1 MREKMIPMALVL
13 GVMFLASGCVRH
25 VHHHPPVTPRGA
37 AHRAVDR
44 HIEKQVEKEVEK
56 QVDEKYSDKDLEHQH
71 NDKTVVI
78 VHHKK
83 HLRGRHCWPHGA
95 HWHCR

>member
-1 MREKMIPMALVL
+1 MIPIALVL

-25 VHHHPPVTPRGA
+25 VHHHHPRGPVSPRGA

-44 HIEKQVEKEVEK
+44 HIEKKVEKEVEK
-56 QVDEKYSDKDLEHQH
+56 QVDKKYSEKDLEHQH
-71 NDKTVVI
+71 KDKKVVI

-83 HLRGRHCWPHGA
+83 HFRGRHCWAHGA